1 MLGDLSHE
9 TPQCLLNG
17 LKYKMT
23 RIEGTYG
30 LTPLNVVF
38 LAECLICQQQQL

>member
-9 TPQCLLNG
+9 PPQCLLNG

-23 RIEGTYG
+23 RIEGMYG
-30 LTPLNVVF
+30 LKPLKHGF
-38 LAECLICQQQQL
+38 PG